1 MNDPATTARPTLG
14 ELEEQLTGGETPL
27 LLRREVVAGLVV
39 LFLCAVIVYWA
50 TTEYFGIS
58 YTIEA
63 EPFRDWVDGFGIL
76 GPVVFIAVM
85 ALSVLFAPVP
95 NAPIFMAAG
104 LAWGPV
110 LGTLYC
116 MAGLV
121 IGSAVAFWVA
131 RRFGRRHLARLV
143 GRRNAER
150 VDTLVLEMGGRVV
163 FWSRMIP
170 AVNFDWISF
179 VAGMTAIPFRVFIIY
194 SALGMLFP
202 TAIAVVAGDGLG
214 RDARITLAAG
224 GIWLGVIVAS
234 AAVYWRRRANGRQR
248 NGGAP

>member
-1 MNDPATTARPTLG
+1 
-14 ELEEQLTGGETPL
+14 
-27 LLRREVVAGLVV
+27 
-39 LFLCAVIVYWA
+39 
-50 TTEYFGIS
+50 
-58 YTIEA
+58 
-63 EPFRDWVDGFGIL
+63 
-76 GPVVFIAVM
+76 M

-121 IGSAVAFWVA
+121 LGSAVAFWVA
-131 RRFGRRHLARLV
+131 RRFGRRHLARLI
-143 GRRNAER
+143 GRRNADR
-150 VDTLVLEMGGRVV
+150 IDALVLEMGGRVV

-179 VAGMTAIPFRVFIIY
+179 LAGMTAIPFRVFIVY

-224 GIWLGVIVAS
+224 GVWVGVIVVS
-234 AAVYWRRRANGRQR
+234 AVVYWRRRANGRHGNGQR
-248 NGGAP
+248 A

>member
-1 MNDPATTARPTLG
+1 MSEPATTPRPTLG
-14 ELEEQLTGGETPL
+14 EIEEQLTGGETPL

-39 LFLCAVIVYWA
+39 LFLLVVAVYWV
-50 TTEYFGIS
+50 TSQHFGIS

-76 GPVVFIAVM
+76 GPVVFIGIM

-121 IGSAVAFWVA
+121 LGSAVAFWVA

-150 VDTLVLEMGGRVV
+150 IDTLVLEMGGRVV

-194 SALGMLFP
+194 SALGMVFP
-202 TAIAVVAGDGLG
+202 TAVAVVAGDGLG
-214 RDARITLAAG
+214 RDVRITLGAG
-224 GIWLGVIVAS
+224 GVWLAVIVIS
-234 AAVYWRRRANGRQR
+234 AAVYWRRRANGRR
-248 NGGAP
+248 DNGAAT

>member
-1 MNDPATTARPTLG
+1 MSEPATTTRPGLM
-14 ELEEQLTGGETPL
+14 EIEEQLTGGETPL
-27 LLRREVVAGLVV
+27 LLRRKVVAGLVV
-39 LFLCAVIVYWA
+39 LFLLVVIAYWA
-50 TTEYFGIS
+50 TSEYFGIS
-58 YTIEA
+58 YTVEA

-76 GPVVFIAVM
+76 GPIVFVAVM

-121 IGSAVAFWVA
+121 LGSAVAFWVA
-131 RRFGRRHLARLV
+131 RRFGRRHLPRLI

-150 VDTLVLEMGGRVV
+150 IDTLVLEMGGRVV

-179 VAGMTAIPFRVFIIY
+179 VAGMTAIPFRVFIVY

-202 TAIAVVAGDGLG
+202 TAVAVVAGDGLG

-224 GIWLGVIVAS
+224 GVWLGVIVAS
-234 AAVYWRRRANGRQR
+234 AAVYWRRRANGRGR
-248 NGGAP
+248 SGGAP